1 MNFSPSL
8 KSPLEL
14 SLKVTKALALSVFL
28 VIALTACG
36 ASQQYA
42 GSKSDGAFFTVPN
55 GWYQISNS
63 ELNKEEAK
71 STDQDALDRL
81 SMVTYQVG
89 FSAKK
94 KVTPEQV
101 FLLDPTEHPVV
112 FARFRDLFP
121 EEHVVFA
128 RFRDLFPEERNS
140 ISLNSLR
147 NIILPVTELLD
158 GTIENTRNFQL
169 IDDQEVVDKGG
180 RGVNLIYSFD
190 FEGVNETINQT
201 ALYSNDQSKIYL
213 LIARCTTE
221 CYNKN
226 SQEISKIVESFTV
239 RGAR

>member
-1 MNFSPSL
+1 MFVNR
-8 KSPLEL
+8 
-14 SLKVTKALALSVFL
+14 TKALLAILASSL
-28 VIALTACG
+28 VLTACS

-42 GSKSDGAFFTVPN
+42 GSKNDGAFFAIPI
-55 GWYQISNS
+55 GWYKISNA
-63 ELNKEEAK
+63 ELNKQEGK
-71 STDQDALDRL
+71 TQDQDALDRL

-89 FSAKK
+89 FSAAK

-101 FLLDPTEHPVV
+101 FRLDPTDTPVI
-112 FARFRDLFP
+112 
-121 EEHVVFA
+121 FA

-147 NIILPVTELLD
+147 NVILPVTDLLE
-158 GTIENTRNFQL
+158 GNIENTRNFQL

-201 ALYSNDQSKIYL
+201 ALYSTDKSKIYL

-226 SQEISKIVESFTV
+226 IDQIEKIVKSFTV

>member
-121 EEHVVFA
+121 EE
-128 RFRDLFPEERNS
+128 RNS

-147 NIILPVTELLD
+147 NIILPVTEFLD

>member
-1 MNFSPSL
+1 MEKNPDMF
-8 KSPLEL
+8 
-14 SLKVTKALALSVFL
+14 VNRTKALLAILASSL
-28 VIALTACG
+28 VLTACS

-42 GSKSDGAFFTVPN
+42 GSKNDGAFFAIPN
-55 GWYQISNS
+55 GWYKISNA
-63 ELNKEEAK
+63 ELNKQEGK
-71 STDQDALDRL
+71 TQDQDALDRL

-89 FSAKK
+89 FSAAK

-101 FLLDPTEHPVV
+101 FRLDPTDTPVI
-112 FARFRDLFP
+112 
-121 EEHVVFA
+121 FA

-147 NIILPVTELLD
+147 NVILPVTDLLE
-158 GTIENTRNFQL
+158 GNIENTRNFQL

-201 ALYSNDQSKIYL
+201 ALYSTDKSKIYL

-226 SQEISKIVESFTV
+226 IDQIEKIVKSFTV

>member
-1 MNFSPSL
+1 MNFL
-8 KSPLEL
+8 RNRKILIML
-14 SLKVTKALALSVFL
+14 LSVAIGTTL
-28 VIALTACG
+28 SACG
-36 ASQQYA
+36 SSQQYA
-42 GSKSDGAFFTVPN
+42 GSKSDGAFFTVPK
-55 GWYQISNS
+55 GWFQISNS

-71 STDQDALDRL
+71 TTDQDSLDRL

-89 FSAKK
+89 YSAKK
-94 KVTPEQV
+94 KVSPEQV
-101 FLLDPTEHPVV
+101 FLLDPTDHP
-112 FARFRDLFP
+112 
-121 EEHVVFA
+121 VVFA

-147 NIILPVTELLD
+147 NIILPVTDLLD
-158 GTIENTRNFQL
+158 GTMENTRNFQL

-190 FEGVNETINQT
+190 FKGINETINQT

-213 LIARCTTE
+213 LIARCTTK

-226 SQEISKIVESFTV
+226 AKEITKIVESFTV

>member
-1 MNFSPSL
+1 MFVNR
-8 KSPLEL
+8 
-14 SLKVTKALALSVFL
+14 TKALLAILASSL
-28 VIALTACG
+28 VLTACS

-42 GSKSDGAFFTVPN
+42 GSKNDGAFFAIPN
-55 GWYQISNS
+55 GWYKISNA
-63 ELNKEEAK
+63 ELNKQEGK
-71 STDQDALDRL
+71 TQDQDALDRL

-89 FSAKK
+89 FSAAK

-101 FLLDPTEHPVV
+101 FRLDPTDTPVI
-112 FARFRDLFP
+112 
-121 EEHVVFA
+121 FA

-147 NIILPVTELLD
+147 NVILPVTDLLE
-158 GTIENTRNFQL
+158 GNIENTRNFQL

-201 ALYSNDQSKIYL
+201 ALYSTDKSKIYL

-226 SQEISKIVESFTV
+226 IDQIEKIVKSFTV